1 MDSYSQQPSSGP
13 PAVPAEVLRPAPV
26 APRRPR
32 RWPVALGVVLA
43 TLLAGSMLL
52 NLVLLALAASPLD
65 STDSLRE
72 KYLYRDKYRSGA
84 DKVAILNLEGVIIDG
99 DRFIGTQIEQAAHD
113 DDVRAIVLR
122 VNSPGGT
129 ISGSDYIYHHLKKLA
144 EEKGIPL
151 VVSMGS
157 LAASGGYYV
166 SMAVGPTPDTIYA
179 EPTTWTGSIGVIIP
193 HYNLAELME
202 KIGADEDSIAS
213 HRLKGMG
220 SITRPM
226 TEEEKQIFQ
235 ELVDESFNRFK
246 GIIRSGRPKFAKDP
260 GALDALATGQ
270 VYTAE
275 QALKSG
281 LIDRIGFL
289 DDAVERAIELAG
301 LDRGDVTV
309 VEYKPL
315 PTLTSLLLGANM
327 RQPGFDLSAML
338 DLTAPRAYYLYSR
351 VPLVLPQ

>member
-1 MDSYSQQPSSGP
+1 MLFG
-13 PAVPAEVLRPAPV
+13 
-26 APRRPR
+26 
-32 RWPVALGVVLA
+32 LG
-43 TLLAGSMLL
+43 
-52 NLVLLALAASPLD
+52 LVYLAAGPLD
-65 STDSLRE
+65 RSSSIRE
-72 KYLYRDKYRSGA
+72 RYLFRDKYRYGTS
-84 DKVAILNLEGVIIDG
+84 KVVVLNLEGVIIDG
-99 DRFIGTQIEQAAHD
+99 DDFLDSQIDQARHD
-113 DDVRAIVLR
+113 DRVRAIVLR
-122 VNSPGGT
+122 VDSPGGT
-129 ISGSDYIYHHLKKLA
+129 ISGSDYIYHHLRKLA

-166 SMAVGPTPDTIYA
+166 SMAVGPTPETIYA

-193 HYNLAELME
+193 HYNIAGLME

-220 SITRPM
+220 SITRAM

-235 ELVDESFNRFK
+235 ELVDESFGRFK
-246 GIIRSGRPKFAKDP
+246 SIIRSGRPRFAQDP
-260 GALDALATGQ
+260 AALDKLATGQ

-289 DDAVERAIELAG
+289 DDAVERAIDLAK
-301 LDRGDVTV
+301 LDRDDITV
-309 VEYKPL
+309 VEYEPL
-315 PTLTSLLLGANM
+315 PTLAGLLFGATGT
-327 RQPGFDLSAML
+327 RRTEIDLAALL

-351 VPLVLPQ
+351 VPLVVPSMPR